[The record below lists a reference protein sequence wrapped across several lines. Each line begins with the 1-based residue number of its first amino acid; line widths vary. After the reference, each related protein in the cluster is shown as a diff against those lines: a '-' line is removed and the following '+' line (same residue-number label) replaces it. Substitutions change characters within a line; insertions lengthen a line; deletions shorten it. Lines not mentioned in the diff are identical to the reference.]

1 MRLYGEIIDRIGAR
15 TMLYLTCI
23 TISSV
28 DLAQYGVSL
37 TKDMVSVECGT
48 IGKRSRQRGVFLLLW
63 ILSVG
68 ISLSPHVSFILVL
81 I

>member
-37 TKDMVSVECGT
+37 TKDMVSVECGLFY
-48 IGKRSRQRGVFLLLW
+48 S
-63 ILSVG
+63 ILSHNLG
-68 ISLSPHVSFILVL
+68 RSSGHHR
-81 I
+81 

>member
-1 MRLYGEIIDRIGAR
+1 M
-15 TMLYLTCI
+15 
-23 TISSV
+23 
-28 DLAQYGVSL
+28 
-37 TKDMVSVECGT
+37 ECGT
-48 IGKRSRQRGVFLLLW
+48 IGKRSGQRGVFLLLW